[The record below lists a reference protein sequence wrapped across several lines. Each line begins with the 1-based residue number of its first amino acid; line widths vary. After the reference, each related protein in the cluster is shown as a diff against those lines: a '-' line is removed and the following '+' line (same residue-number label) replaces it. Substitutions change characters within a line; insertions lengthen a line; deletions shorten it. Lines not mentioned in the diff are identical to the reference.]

1 MAPYPLN
8 SHWVCLPVV
17 YTPAAEDDII
27 KTHNRGRDKQ
37 PLADTLS
44 GQMTE
49 QRSVLHQIMKG
60 LMCEDGGHVD

>member
-1 MAPYPLN
+1 MAPYPHI

-17 YTPAAEDDII
+17 YARAAEDDII
-27 KTHNRGRDKQ
+27 KTHSRGRDKQ
-37 PLADTLS
+37 PLADALS

-60 LMCEDGGHVD
+60 LMCEESGHMD